1 MRETIKLTLRLP
13 VQLHERLKQRS
24 QAEDQSLN
32 TVIVETLWQ
41 GVTRDT
47 VYPRTDRDLAL
58 RVMRE
63 SGLWDPLGPEWKEEI
78 AKAPKIS
85 HAELREQLKGMPPLS
100 EAIIE
105 DREPR

>member
-24 QAEDQSLN
+24 RAVNQSLN
-32 TVIVETLWQ
+32 TVIVETLWE
-41 GVTRDT
+41 GVAQETT
-47 VYPRTDRDLAL
+47 YPRSERDRAL

-63 SGLWDPLGPEWKEEI
+63 SGLWAPLGPEWREEI
-78 AKAPKIS
+78 DQAPRIS
-85 HAELREQLKGMPPLS
+85 HAELREQMKGVPPLS